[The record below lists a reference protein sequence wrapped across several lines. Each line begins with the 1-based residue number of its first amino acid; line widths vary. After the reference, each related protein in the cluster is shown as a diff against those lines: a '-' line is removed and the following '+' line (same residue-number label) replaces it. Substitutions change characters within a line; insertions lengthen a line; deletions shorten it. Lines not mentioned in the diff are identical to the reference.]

1 MSPISNL
8 RDVVFGFT
16 CLLLLLFGLPARSQ
30 SLSSSQLFHGL
41 LQLLETKRVLYVA
54 AHPDDENTRLIAY
67 LANGEHAEVA
77 YLSLTRGDGG
87 QNLIGKELGIEL
99 GQIRT
104 QELIK
109 AREIDGG
116 KQYFTRALDFGY
128 SKDPSETLQNW
139 DKEKVLSDVVWAIR
153 SFQPD
158 IIITRFNTTPG
169 ITHGHHTTSA
179 ILAEEAFAISGD
191 PKAFPEQLSYV
202 KPWKAKRIFFN
213 AYNFRGEFE
222 PEAGKRY
229 YAMEVGGYNSLL
241 GKSYHEFAA
250 ESRTMHKSQGFG
262 STAGT
267 GKAKDFLEQ
276 VGGEPYV
283 NSPFDGVESRW
294 SAVKGGLAI
303 KAQLEELLLE
313 KFNLVETPKNLPA
326 LLAIRSAML
335 ELDTSSPW
343 IASKLAKLDQLIF
356 SCLGLGMEFVTNQE
370 LGYPGEK
377 IGAQLLLVNPSQVP
391 ISEIS
396 FQIKDTYY
404 SSKDTKGDEDTKVA
418 ITLELASDEAYSQ
431 PYWLKE
437 PLDGALFSVKN
448 QRDIGLPYK
457 EKVGGD
463 LSFVLSG
470 HKFKVAVPLVYKFND
485 PIDGEVNQPFT
496 LVPEVDLSLSKE
508 LVFLVPGADPTVT
521 VTVNFRN
528 QLLEGALEFE
538 GLNANQFKV
547 LKVEEF
553 PAQKQRRY
561 TVTFLQ
567 GKNGKQQL
575 RARFKTTSGQVF
587 DQVIH
592 RISYP
597 HIPNLTYFSPA
608 QIQLIQED
616 WKVSGG
622 KIGYLEGAGDEVSDV
637 LSSLGYQVEFL
648 TEENL
653 EVDQLNEF
661 QAIVVGIR
669 AYNTQEFLANKQQ
682 ILLDY
687 VKAGGNLILQ
697 YNTSSP
703 LVTPNLGPYPFAIG
717 RDRVTVEGS
726 PVQADWEHSLLR
738 APNRLEGKDF
748 EGWVQER
755 GLYFASKVDERYQSP
770 LTLQDPGEAANKGAL
785 ITAQFGTGT
794 YVYTGISFFRQLPAG
809 VPGAIK
815 LFINLIEQ

>member
-1 MSPISNL
+1 MSPRILPVLHFFVALFIFTTSS
-8 RDVVFGFT
+8 FG
-16 CLLLLLFGLPARSQ
+16 Q
-30 SLSSSQLFHGL
+30 SLTSSERYHLL
-41 LQLLETKRVLYVA
+41 LQLRETKRVLYVA

-158 IIITRFNTTPG
+158 IIITRFNTIPG

-191 PKAFPEQLSYV
+191 PKVFPEQLSYV

-250 ESRTMHKSQGFG
+250 DSRTMHKSQGFG

-377 IGAQLLLVNPSQVP
+377 IAAQLLLINPSQVP

-396 FQIKDTYY
+396 FQLKDAYY
-404 SSKDTKGDEDTKVA
+404 PSKDTKGDEDTKVA

-547 LKVEEF
+547 QKVEEF
-553 PAQKQRRY
+553 PGQKQRRY
-561 TVTFLQ
+561 TVTFLE

-575 RARFKTTSGQVF
+575 RARFKTTSGQVY

-637 LSSLGYQVEFL
+637 LSSLGYQVNFL

-669 AYNTQEFLANKQQ
+669 AYNTQEFLASKQQ

-726 PVQADWEHSLLR
+726 PVQADWDHSLLR
-738 APNRLEGKDF
+738 TPNRLEGKDF

-785 ITAQFGTGT
+785 ITTQFGTGT

>member
-1 MSPISNL
+1 M
-8 RDVVFGFT
+8 
-16 CLLLLLFGLPARSQ
+16 
-30 SLSSSQLFHGL
+30 L
-41 LQLLETKRVLYVA
+41 LQLRETKRVLYVA

-158 IIITRFNTTPG
+158 IIITRFNTIPG

-191 PKAFPEQLSYV
+191 PKVFPEQLSYV

-250 ESRTMHKSQGFG
+250 DSRTMHKSQGFG

-343 IASKLAKLDQLIF
+343 IVSKLAKLDQLIF

-377 IGAQLLLVNPSQVP
+377 IAAQLLLINPSQVP

-396 FQIKDTYY
+396 FQLKDAYY
-404 SSKDTKGDEDTKVA
+404 PSKDTKGDEDTKVA

-547 LKVEEF
+547 QKVEEF
-553 PAQKQRRY
+553 PGQKQRRY
-561 TVTFLQ
+561 TVTFLE

-575 RARFKTTSGQVF
+575 RARFKTSSGQVY

-637 LSSLGYQVEFL
+637 LSSLGYQVNFL

-669 AYNTQEFLANKQQ
+669 AYNTQEFLASKQQ

-726 PVQADWEHSLLR
+726 PVQADWDHSLLR
-738 APNRLEGKDF
+738 TPNRLEGKDF

-785 ITAQFGTGT
+785 ITTQFGTGT

>member
-1 MSPISNL
+1 
-8 RDVVFGFT
+8 
-16 CLLLLLFGLPARSQ
+16 
-30 SLSSSQLFHGL
+30 
-41 LQLLETKRVLYVA
+41 
-54 AHPDDENTRLIAY
+54 
-67 LANGEHAEVA
+67 
-77 YLSLTRGDGG
+77 
-87 QNLIGKELGIEL
+87 
-99 GQIRT
+99 
-104 QELIK
+104 
-109 AREIDGG
+109 
-116 KQYFTRALDFGY
+116 
-128 SKDPSETLQNW
+128 
-139 DKEKVLSDVVWAIR
+139 
-153 SFQPD
+153 
-158 IIITRFNTTPG
+158 
-169 ITHGHHTTSA
+169 
-179 ILAEEAFAISGD
+179 
-191 PKAFPEQLSYV
+191 
-202 KPWKAKRIFFN
+202 
-213 AYNFRGEFE
+213 
-222 PEAGKRY
+222 
-229 YAMEVGGYNSLL
+229 
-241 GKSYHEFAA
+241 
-250 ESRTMHKSQGFG
+250 MHKSQGFG

-377 IGAQLLLVNPSQVP
+377 IAAQLLLINPSQVP

-396 FQIKDTYY
+396 FQLKDAYY
-404 SSKDTKGDEDTKVA
+404 PSKDTKGDEDTKVA

-547 LKVEEF
+547 QKVEEF
-553 PAQKQRRY
+553 PGQKQRRY
-561 TVTFLQ
+561 TVTFLE

-575 RARFKTTSGQVF
+575 RARFKTTSGQVY

-637 LSSLGYQVEFL
+637 LSSLGYQVNFL

-669 AYNTQEFLANKQQ
+669 AYNTQEFLASKQQ

-794 YVYTGISFFRQLPAG
+794 YVYTGISFFRQLPTG

>member
-1 MSPISNL
+1 MSPRIL
-8 RDVVFGFT
+8 PFLHFFGA
-16 CLLLLLFGLPARSQ
+16 LFIFATSSFGQ
-30 SLSSSQLFHGL
+30 SLTSSERYHLL
-41 LQLLETKRVLYVA
+41 LQLRETKRVLYVA

-158 IIITRFNTTPG
+158 IIITRFNPTPG

-202 KPWKAKRIFFN
+202 KPWNAKRIFFN

-229 YAMEVGGYNSLL
+229 HAMEVGGYNSLL

-250 ESRTMHKSQGFG
+250 DSRTMHKSQGFG

-276 VGGEPYV
+276 VGGESYV

-294 SAVKGGLAI
+294 SSDKDGLAI
-303 KAQLEELLLE
+303 QSQLDQLLAN
-313 KFNLVETPKNLPA
+313 FNLVETPKNLPA
-326 LLAIRSAML
+326 LLAIRSDMFK
-335 ELDTSSPW
+335 LDTSSPW

-377 IGAQLLLVNPSQVP
+377 IAAQLIFVNPSQVP

-396 FQIKDTYY
+396 FQLKDTYY
-404 SSKDTKGDEDTKVA
+404 PSKDTKGDEDTKLP
-418 ITLELASDEAYSQ
+418 ITFELAANEAYSQ
-431 PYWLKE
+431 PYWLNE
-437 PLDGALFSVKN
+437 PLDGALFSIKS

-463 LSFVLSG
+463 LSFVLG
-470 HKFKVAVPLVYKFND
+470 EQKFKVAVPLVYKFND

-496 LVPEVDLSLSKE
+496 IVPEVDLSLSKD
-508 LVFLVPGADPTVT
+508 LVFLVPGADHTVT
-521 VTVNFRN
+521 VMVNFRN
-528 QLLEGALEFE
+528 ELLEGALEFE
-538 GLNANQFKV
+538 GLNVSQFKV

-553 PAQKQRRY
+553 PAQKQRKY
-561 TVTFLQ
+561 SVTFLR
-567 GKNGKQQL
+567 GENGKQEL

-648 TEENL
+648 TAENL

-669 AYNTQEFLANKQQ
+669 AYNTQEFLASKQQ

-738 APNRLEGKDF
+738 TPNRLEGKDF

-755 GLYFASKVDERYQSP
+755 GLYFASKVDERYQTP

-785 ITAQFGTGT
+785 ITTQFGTGT

>member
-1 MSPISNL
+1 MSPRILPFLNF
-8 RDVVFGFT
+8 FGA
-16 CLLLLLFGLPARSQ
+16 LFIFATSSFGQ
-30 SLSSSQLFHGL
+30 SLTSSERYHLL
-41 LQLLETKRVLYVA
+41 LQLRETKRVLYVA

-158 IIITRFNTTPG
+158 IIITRFNPTPG

-229 YAMEVGGYNSLL
+229 HAMEVGGYNSLL

-250 ESRTMHKSQGFG
+250 DSRTMHKSQGFG

-276 VGGEPYV
+276 VGGESYV

-294 SAVKGGLAI
+294 SSVKDGLAI
-303 KAQLEELLLE
+303 QSQLDQLLAN
-313 KFNLVETPKNLPA
+313 FNLVETPKNLPA
-326 LLAIRSAML
+326 LLAIRSDML
-335 ELDTSSPW
+335 KLDTSSPW

-377 IGAQLLLVNPSQVP
+377 IAAQLIFVNPSQVP

-396 FQIKDTYY
+396 FQLKDTYY
-404 SSKDTKGDEDTKVA
+404 PSKDTKGDEDTKLP
-418 ITLELASDEAYSQ
+418 ITFELAANEAYSQ
-431 PYWLKE
+431 PYWLNE
-437 PLDGALFSVKN
+437 PLDGALFSIKS

-463 LSFVLSG
+463 LSFVLG
-470 HKFKVAVPLVYKFND
+470 EQKFKVAVPLVYKFND

-496 LVPEVDLSLSKE
+496 IVPEVDLSLSKD
-508 LVFLVPGADPTVT
+508 LVFLVPGADPSVT

-528 QLLEGALEFE
+528 QLFEGTLEFE

-553 PAQKQRRY
+553 PAQKQRKY
-561 TVTFLQ
+561 SVTFLR
-567 GKNGKQQL
+567 GENGKQEL

-648 TEENL
+648 TAENL

-669 AYNTQEFLANKQQ
+669 AYNTQEFLASKQQ

-738 APNRLEGKDF
+738 TPNRLEGKDF

-755 GLYFASKVDERYQSP
+755 GLYFASKVDERYQTP

-785 ITAQFGTGT
+785 ITTQFGTGT

>member
-1 MSPISNL
+1 MSPRILPVLQFFVALFIFTTSS
-8 RDVVFGFT
+8 FG
-16 CLLLLLFGLPARSQ
+16 Q
-30 SLSSSQLFHGL
+30 SLTSSERYHLL
-41 LQLLETKRVLYVA
+41 LQLRETKRVLYVA

-158 IIITRFNTTPG
+158 IIITRFNTIPG

-191 PKAFPEQLSYV
+191 PKVFPEQLSYV

-250 ESRTMHKSQGFG
+250 DSRTMHKSQGFG

-303 KAQLEELLLE
+303 KEQLEELLLE

-377 IGAQLLLVNPSQVP
+377 IAAQLLLINPSQVP

-396 FQIKDTYY
+396 FQLKDTYY
-404 SSKDTKGDEDTKVA
+404 PSKDTKGDEDTKVA

-508 LVFLVPGADPTVT
+508 LIFLVPGADPTVT

-547 LKVEEF
+547 LKAEEF
-553 PAQKQRRY
+553 PGQKQRRY
-561 TVTFLQ
+561 TVTFLE

-575 RARFKTTSGQVF
+575 RARFKTTSGQVY

-637 LSSLGYQVEFL
+637 LSSLGYQVNFL

-653 EVDQLNEF
+653 EVEQLNEF

-669 AYNTQEFLANKQQ
+669 AYNTQEFLASKQQ

-738 APNRLEGKDF
+738 TPNRLEGKDF

-770 LTLQDPGEAANKGAL
+770 LTFQDPGEAANKGAL
-785 ITAQFGTGT
+785 ITTQFGTGT

>member
-1 MSPISNL
+1 MSPRILPVLHFFVALFIFATSS
-8 RDVVFGFT
+8 FG
-16 CLLLLLFGLPARSQ
+16 Q
-30 SLSSSQLFHGL
+30 SLTSSERYHLL
-41 LQLLETKRVLYVA
+41 LQLRETKRVLYVA

-158 IIITRFNTTPG
+158 IIITRFNTIPG

-191 PKAFPEQLSYV
+191 PKVFPEQLSYV

-250 ESRTMHKSQGFG
+250 DSRTMHKSQGFG

-303 KAQLEELLLE
+303 KEQLEELLLE

-377 IGAQLLLVNPSQVP
+377 IAAQLLLINPSQVP

-396 FQIKDTYY
+396 FQLKDTYY
-404 SSKDTKGDEDTKVA
+404 PSKDTKGDEDTKVA

-547 LKVEEF
+547 LKAEEF
-553 PAQKQRRY
+553 PGQKQRRY
-561 TVTFLQ
+561 TVTFLE

-575 RARFKTTSGQVF
+575 RARFKTTSGQVY

-637 LSSLGYQVEFL
+637 LSSLGYQVNFL
-648 TEENL
+648 TKENL

-669 AYNTQEFLANKQQ
+669 AYNTQEFLASKQQ

-738 APNRLEGKDF
+738 TPNRLEGKDF

-785 ITAQFGTGT
+785 ITTQFGTGT

>member
-1 MSPISNL
+1 L
-8 RDVVFGFT
+8 
-16 CLLLLLFGLPARSQ
+16 
-30 SLSSSQLFHGL
+30 L
-41 LQLLETKRVLYVA
+41 LQLRETKRVLYVA

-158 IIITRFNTTPG
+158 IIITRFNTIPG

-191 PKAFPEQLSYV
+191 PRVFPEQLSYV

-222 PEAGKRY
+222 PDAGKRY

-250 ESRTMHKSQGFG
+250 DSRTMHKSQGFG

-377 IGAQLLLVNPSQVP
+377 IAAQLLLINPSQVP

-396 FQIKDTYY
+396 FQLKDTYY

-431 PYWLKE
+431 PYWLNE

-538 GLNANQFKV
+538 GLNANQFMV

-553 PAQKQRRY
+553 PGQKQRRY
-561 TVTFLQ
+561 MVTFLE

-575 RARFKTTSGQVF
+575 RARFKTTSGQVY

-637 LSSLGYQVEFL
+637 LSSLGYQVNFL
-648 TEENL
+648 TEESL

-669 AYNTQEFLANKQQ
+669 AYNTQEFLASKQQ

-738 APNRLEGKDF
+738 TPNRLEGKDF

-785 ITAQFGTGT
+785 ITTQFGTGT

>member
-1 MSPISNL
+1 MSPRIL
-8 RDVVFGFT
+8 PF
-16 CLLLLLFGLPARSQ
+16 LLFFVALFIFATSSFGQ
-30 SLSSSQLFHGL
+30 SLTSSERYHLL
-41 LQLLETKRVLYVA
+41 LQLRETKRVLYVA

-191 PKAFPEQLSYV
+191 PKAFPEQLSFV

-229 YAMEVGGYNSLL
+229 HAMEVGGYNSLL

-250 ESRTMHKSQGFG
+250 DSRTMHKSQGFG

-267 GKAKDFLEQ
+267 GKAKDYLEQ

-294 SAVKGGLAI
+294 SAVKSGLAI

-377 IGAQLLLVNPSQVP
+377 IAAQLLLINPSQVP

-396 FQIKDTYY
+396 FQLKDTYY
-404 SSKDTKGDEDTKVA
+404 SSKDTKGDEDTKLP
-418 ITLELASDEAYSQ
+418 ITLELASNEAYSQ
-431 PYWLKE
+431 PYWLNE
-437 PLDGALFSVKN
+437 PLDGALFSIKS

-485 PIDGEVNQPFT
+485 PIDGEVNQLFT
-496 LVPEVDLSLSKE
+496 IVPEVDLSLSKD
-508 LVFLVPGADPTVT
+508 LVFLVPGADPSVT

-528 QLLEGALEFE
+528 QLLEGTLEFE

-575 RARFKTTSGQVF
+575 GARFKTSSGQVF

-622 KIGYLEGAGDEVSDV
+622 KIGYLGGAGDEVSNV
-637 LSSLGYQVEFL
+637 LSSLGYQVQFL

-653 EVDQLNEF
+653 EVDQLSEF

-669 AYNTQEFLANKQQ
+669 AYNTQGFLASKQQ

-738 APNRLEGKDF
+738 TPNRLEAKDF

-770 LTLQDPGEAANKGAL
+770 LTLQDPGEEANKGAL

>member
-1 MSPISNL
+1 
-8 RDVVFGFT
+8 
-16 CLLLLLFGLPARSQ
+16 
-30 SLSSSQLFHGL
+30 
-41 LQLLETKRVLYVA
+41 
-54 AHPDDENTRLIAY
+54 
-67 LANGEHAEVA
+67 
-77 YLSLTRGDGG
+77 
-87 QNLIGKELGIEL
+87 
-99 GQIRT
+99 
-104 QELIK
+104 
-109 AREIDGG
+109 
-116 KQYFTRALDFGY
+116 
-128 SKDPSETLQNW
+128 
-139 DKEKVLSDVVWAIR
+139 
-153 SFQPD
+153 
-158 IIITRFNTTPG
+158 
-169 ITHGHHTTSA
+169 
-179 ILAEEAFAISGD
+179 
-191 PKAFPEQLSYV
+191 
-202 KPWKAKRIFFN
+202 
-213 AYNFRGEFE
+213 
-222 PEAGKRY
+222 
-229 YAMEVGGYNSLL
+229 
-241 GKSYHEFAA
+241 
-250 ESRTMHKSQGFG
+250 MHKSQGFG

-294 SAVKGGLAI
+294 SVVKGGLAI
-303 KAQLEELLLE
+303 KEQLEELLLE

-377 IGAQLLLVNPSQVP
+377 IAAQLLLINPSQVP

-396 FQIKDTYY
+396 FQLKDAYY
-404 SSKDTKGDEDTKVA
+404 PSKDTKGDEDTKVA

-547 LKVEEF
+547 QKVEEF
-553 PAQKQRRY
+553 PGQKQRRY
-561 TVTFLQ
+561 TVTFLE

-575 RARFKTTSGQVF
+575 RARFKTTSGQVY

-637 LSSLGYQVEFL
+637 LSSLGYQVNFL

-669 AYNTQEFLANKQQ
+669 AYNTQEFLASKQQ

-703 LVTPNLGPYPFAIG
+703 LVTSNLGPYPFAIG

-726 PVQADWEHSLLR
+726 PVQADWDHSLLR
-738 APNRLEGKDF
+738 TPNRLDGKDF

-785 ITAQFGTGT
+785 ITTQFGTGT

>member
-1 MSPISNL
+1 MSPRILPVLQFFVALFIFTTSS
-8 RDVVFGFT
+8 FG
-16 CLLLLLFGLPARSQ
+16 Q
-30 SLSSSQLFHGL
+30 SLTSSERYHLL
-41 LQLLETKRVLYVA
+41 LQLRETKRVLYVA

-158 IIITRFNTTPG
+158 IIITRFNTIPG

-191 PKAFPEQLSYV
+191 PKVFPEQLSYV

-250 ESRTMHKSQGFG
+250 DSRTMHKSQGFG

-303 KAQLEELLLE
+303 KEQLEELLLE

-377 IGAQLLLVNPSQVP
+377 IAAQLLLINPSKVP

-396 FQIKDTYY
+396 FQLKDTYY
-404 SSKDTKGDEDTKVA
+404 PSKDTKGDEDTKVA

-508 LVFLVPGADPTVT
+508 LIFLVPGADPTVT

-547 LKVEEF
+547 LKAEEF
-553 PAQKQRRY
+553 PGQKQRRY
-561 TVTFLQ
+561 TVTFLE

-575 RARFKTTSGQVF
+575 RARFKTTSGQVY

-637 LSSLGYQVEFL
+637 LSSLGYQVNFL

-653 EVDQLNEF
+653 EVEQLNEF

-669 AYNTQEFLANKQQ
+669 AYNTQEFLASKQQ

-738 APNRLEGKDF
+738 TPNRLEGKDF

-770 LTLQDPGEAANKGAL
+770 LTFQDPGEAANKGAL
-785 ITAQFGTGT
+785 ITTQFGTGT

>member
-1 MSPISNL
+1 
-8 RDVVFGFT
+8 
-16 CLLLLLFGLPARSQ
+16 
-30 SLSSSQLFHGL
+30 
-41 LQLLETKRVLYVA
+41 
-54 AHPDDENTRLIAY
+54 
-67 LANGEHAEVA
+67 
-77 YLSLTRGDGG
+77 
-87 QNLIGKELGIEL
+87 
-99 GQIRT
+99 
-104 QELIK
+104 
-109 AREIDGG
+109 
-116 KQYFTRALDFGY
+116 
-128 SKDPSETLQNW
+128 
-139 DKEKVLSDVVWAIR
+139 
-153 SFQPD
+153 
-158 IIITRFNTTPG
+158 
-169 ITHGHHTTSA
+169 
-179 ILAEEAFAISGD
+179 
-191 PKAFPEQLSYV
+191 V

-250 ESRTMHKSQGFG
+250 DSRTMHKSQGFG

-377 IGAQLLLVNPSQVP
+377 IAAQLLLINPSQVP

-396 FQIKDTYY
+396 FQLKDTYY
-404 SSKDTKGDEDTKVA
+404 PSKDTKGDEDTKVA

-547 LKVEEF
+547 QKVEEF
-553 PAQKQRRY
+553 PGQKQRRY
-561 TVTFLQ
+561 TVTFLE

-575 RARFKTTSGQVF
+575 RARFKTSSGQVY

-622 KIGYLEGAGDEVSDV
+622 KIGYLDGAGDEVSDV
-637 LSSLGYQVEFL
+637 LSSLGYQVNFL

-669 AYNTQEFLANKQQ
+669 AYNTQEFLASKQQ

-726 PVQADWEHSLLR
+726 PVQADWDHSLLR
-738 APNRLEGKDF
+738 TPNRLDGKDF

-785 ITAQFGTGT
+785 ITTQFGTGT

>member
-1 MSPISNL
+1 MSPKKLPFLHFFVALLIFATSS
-8 RDVVFGFT
+8 FG
-16 CLLLLLFGLPARSQ
+16 Q
-30 SLSSSQLFHGL
+30 SLTSSERYHLL
-41 LQLLETKRVLYVA
+41 LQLRETKRVLYVA

-67 LANGEHAEVA
+67 LANAEHAEVA

-222 PEAGKRY
+222 PEVGKRY

-267 GKAKDFLEQ
+267 GKAKDYLEQ

-313 KFNLVETPKNLPA
+313 KFNLIETPKNLPA
-326 LLAIRSAML
+326 LLAIRSTML

-356 SCLGLGMEFVTNQE
+356 SCLGLRMEFVTNQE

-377 IGAQLLLVNPSQVP
+377 IAAQLLLINPSQVP

-396 FQIKDTYY
+396 FQLKDTYY
-404 SSKDTKGDEDTKVA
+404 TSKDTKGDEDTKLP
-418 ITLELASDEAYSQ
+418 ITLELASNEAYSQ
-431 PYWLKE
+431 PYWLNE
-437 PLDGALFSVKN
+437 PLDGALFSIKN

-457 EKVGGD
+457 EKVRGD

-470 HKFKVAVPLVYKFND
+470 HKFKVAVPLVYKYND

-496 LVPEVDLSLSKE
+496 IVPEVDLSLSKD
-508 LVFLVPGADPTVT
+508 LVFLVPGADPSVT

-547 LKVEEF
+547 LKVEEL

-561 TVTFLQ
+561 TVAFLQ
-567 GKNGKQQL
+567 GKSGKQHL
-575 RARFKTTSGQVF
+575 RALFKTASGQVF

-616 WKVSGG
+616 WKVSGR

-726 PVQADWEHSLLR
+726 PVQADWAHSLLR
-738 APNRLEGKDF
+738 TPNRLEEKDF

-755 GLYFASKVDERYQSP
+755 GLYFASKVDERYQTP

-785 ITAQFGTGT
+785 ITTHFGSGT
-794 YVYTGISFFRQLPAG
+794 YVYTGISFFRQLPVG

>member
-1 MSPISNL
+1 MSPRIIPFL
-8 RDVVFGFT
+8 HFFGA
-16 CLLLLLFGLPARSQ
+16 LFIFATTSFGQGLT
-30 SLSSSQLFHGL
+30 SSERYHLL
-41 LQLLETKRVLYVA
+41 LQLRETKRVLYVA
-54 AHPDDENTRLIAY
+54 AHPDDENTRMIAY
-67 LANGEHAEVA
+67 LANGEHADVA

-139 DKEKVLSDVVWAIR
+139 DKEKVLADVVWAIR

-158 IIITRFNTTPG
+158 IIITRFNSTPG

-191 PKAFPEQLSYV
+191 PKVFPEQLSYV

-250 ESRTMHKSQGFG
+250 ESRTMHKFQGFG
-262 STAGT
+262 ATAST
-267 GKAKDFLEQ
+267 GKVKDYLEQ
-276 VGGEPYV
+276 VGGEPYF
-283 NSPFDGVESRW
+283 NSPFDGVETRW
-294 SAVKGGLAI
+294 STVEGGLAI
-303 KAQLEELLLE
+303 HAQLEELLLE
-313 KFNLVETPKNLPA
+313 KFNLVETQKNLPA
-326 LLAIRSAML
+326 LLAIRLSML
-335 ELDTSSPW
+335 ALDQSIPW
-343 IASKLAKLDQLIF
+343 ISSKLAKLDQLIF
-356 SCLGLGMEFVTNQE
+356 SCLGLGMEFVANQE

-377 IGAQLLLVNPSQVP
+377 ITAQLLLINPSQVP

-396 FQIKDTYY
+396 FQLKDTYH
-404 SSKDTKGDEDTKVA
+404 SSKDTKGDEDTKLP
-418 ITLELASDEAYSQ
+418 ITLELASNETYSQ
-431 PYWLKE
+431 PYWLNE
-437 PLDGALFSVKN
+437 PLDGALFSIKS
-448 QRDIGLPYK
+448 QKDIGLPYK
-457 EKVGGD
+457 QKVSGD
-463 LSFVLSG
+463 LNFVLG
-470 HKFKVAVPLVYKFND
+470 GQKFKVVVPLVYKYND

-496 LVPEVDLSLSKE
+496 IVPEVDLALSKE
-508 LVFLVPGADPTVT
+508 LIFLVPGADATVT
-521 VTVNFRN
+521 VMVNFRN
-528 QLLEGALEFE
+528 QLIEGDLKFE
-538 GLNANQFKV
+538 GLKDNQFKV
-547 LKVEEF
+547 LKVEEL

-561 TVTFLQ
+561 TVTFLK
-567 GKNGKQQL
+567 GKNGKQQI
-575 RARFKTTSGQVF
+575 RARFQTSSGQVF

-597 HIPNLTYFSPA
+597 HIPNLTYFRPA
-608 QIQLIQED
+608 QMQLIQED

-637 LSSLGYQVEFL
+637 LSSLGYQVKFL
-648 TEENL
+648 SEENL
-653 EVDQLNEF
+653 EAEQLTDL

-669 AYNTQEFLANKQQ
+669 AYNTQEFLASKQQ

-717 RDRVTVEGS
+717 RDRVTVESS

-738 APNRLEGKDF
+738 TPNRLEEKDF

-755 GLYFASKVDERYQSP
+755 GLYFASKVDQRYQTP
-770 LTLQDPGEAANKGAL
+770 LTLQDPGEAANTGAL
-785 ITAQFGTGT
+785 ITTQFGTGS

>member
-1 MSPISNL
+1 MSPRILPVLHFFVALFIFTTSS
-8 RDVVFGFT
+8 FG
-16 CLLLLLFGLPARSQ
+16 Q
-30 SLSSSQLFHGL
+30 SLTSSERYHLL
-41 LQLLETKRVLYVA
+41 LQLRETKRVLYVA

-158 IIITRFNTTPG
+158 IIITRFNTIPG

-191 PKAFPEQLSYV
+191 PKVFPEQLSYV

-250 ESRTMHKSQGFG
+250 DSRTMHKSQGFG

-303 KAQLEELLLE
+303 KEQLEELLLE

-377 IGAQLLLVNPSQVP
+377 IAAQLLLINPSQVP

-396 FQIKDTYY
+396 FQLKDAYY
-404 SSKDTKGDEDTKVA
+404 PSKDTKGDEDTKVA

-547 LKVEEF
+547 QKVEEF
-553 PAQKQRRY
+553 PGQKQRRY
-561 TVTFLQ
+561 TVTFLE

-575 RARFKTTSGQVF
+575 RARFKTTSGQVY

-637 LSSLGYQVEFL
+637 LSSLGYQVNFL

-669 AYNTQEFLANKQQ
+669 AYNTQEFLASKQQ

-703 LVTPNLGPYPFAIG
+703 LVTSNLGPYPFAIG

-726 PVQADWEHSLLR
+726 PVQADWDHSLLR
-738 APNRLEGKDF
+738 TPNRLDGKDF
-748 EGWVQER
+748 EGWIQER

-785 ITAQFGTGT
+785 ITTQFGTGT

>member
-1 MSPISNL
+1 MSPRILPVLHFFVALFIFTTSS
-8 RDVVFGFT
+8 FG
-16 CLLLLLFGLPARSQ
+16 Q
-30 SLSSSQLFHGL
+30 SLTSSERYHLL
-41 LQLLETKRVLYVA
+41 LQLRETKRVLYVA

-158 IIITRFNTTPG
+158 IIITRFNTIPG

-191 PKAFPEQLSYV
+191 PKVFPEQLSYV

-250 ESRTMHKSQGFG
+250 DSRTMHKSQGFG

-377 IGAQLLLVNPSQVP
+377 IAAQLLLINPSQVP

-396 FQIKDTYY
+396 FQLKDAYY
-404 SSKDTKGDEDTKVA
+404 PSKDTKGDEDTKVA

-547 LKVEEF
+547 QKVEEF
-553 PAQKQRRY
+553 PGQKQRRY
-561 TVTFLQ
+561 TVTFLE

-575 RARFKTTSGQVF
+575 RARFKTTSGQVY

-637 LSSLGYQVEFL
+637 LSSLGYQVNFL

-669 AYNTQEFLANKQQ
+669 AYNTQEFLASKQQ

-726 PVQADWEHSLLR
+726 PVQADWDHSLLR
-738 APNRLEGKDF
+738 TPNRLDGKDF

-755 GLYFASKVDERYQSP
+755 GLYFASKVDESYQSP

-785 ITAQFGTGT
+785 ITTQFGTGT

>member
-1 MSPISNL
+1 MSPRILPVLHFFVALFIFTTSS
-8 RDVVFGFT
+8 FG
-16 CLLLLLFGLPARSQ
+16 Q
-30 SLSSSQLFHGL
+30 SLTSSERYHLL
-41 LQLLETKRVLYVA
+41 LQLRETKRVLYVA

-158 IIITRFNTTPG
+158 IIITRFNTIPG

-191 PKAFPEQLSYV
+191 PKVFPEQLSYV

-241 GKSYHEFAA
+241 GKSYHAFAA
-250 ESRTMHKSQGFG
+250 DSRTMHKSQGFG

-303 KAQLEELLLE
+303 KEQLEELLLE

-326 LLAIRSAML
+326 LLEIRSAML

-377 IGAQLLLVNPSQVP
+377 IAAQLLLINPSQVP
-391 ISEIS
+391 ISEIF
-396 FQIKDTYY
+396 FQLKDTYY
-404 SSKDTKGDEDTKVA
+404 PSKDTKGDEDTKLP
-418 ITLELASDEAYSQ
+418 ITLELASNEAYSQ
-431 PYWLKE
+431 PYWLNE

-496 LVPEVDLSLSKE
+496 LVPEVDLSLSKD

-553 PAQKQRRY
+553 PGQKQRRY
-561 TVTFLQ
+561 TVTFLE

-575 RARFKTTSGQVF
+575 RARFKTTSGQVY

-637 LSSLGYQVEFL
+637 LSSLGYQVNFL
-648 TEENL
+648 TEESL

-669 AYNTQEFLANKQQ
+669 AYNTQEFLASKQE

-738 APNRLEGKDF
+738 TPNRLEGKDF

-785 ITAQFGTGT
+785 ITTQFGTGT

>member
-1 MSPISNL
+1 MSPRIFPFL
-8 RDVVFGFT
+8 HFFGA
-16 CLLLLLFGLPARSQ
+16 LFIFATSGFGQ
-30 SLSSSQLFHGL
+30 SLTSSERYHLL
-41 LQLLETKRVLYVA
+41 LQLRETKRVLYVA

-229 YAMEVGGYNSLL
+229 HAMEVGGYNSLL

-313 KFNLVETPKNLPA
+313 KFNLIETPKNLPA

-335 ELDTSSPW
+335 ELDTSTPW

-377 IGAQLLLVNPSQVP
+377 IAAQLLLINPSQVP

-396 FQIKDTYY
+396 FQLKDTYY
-404 SSKDTKGDEDTKVA
+404 SSKDTKGDEDTKLP
-418 ITLELASDEAYSQ
+418 ITLELASNEAYSQ
-431 PYWLKE
+431 PYWLNE
-437 PLDGALFSVKN
+437 PLDGALFSIKS

-496 LVPEVDLSLSKE
+496 IVPEVDLSLSKD
-508 LVFLVPGADPTVT
+508 LVFLVPGADPSVT

-575 RARFKTTSGQVF
+575 GARFKTSSGQVF

-622 KIGYLEGAGDEVSDV
+622 KIGYLEGAGDEVSNV
-637 LSSLGYQVEFL
+637 LSSLGYQVQFL

-653 EVDQLNEF
+653 EVDQLSEF

-669 AYNTQEFLANKQQ
+669 AYNTQEFLASKQQ

-738 APNRLEGKDF
+738 TPNRLEAKDF

>member
-1 MSPISNL
+1 MRPRILPFLYFFSALIFFATSS
-8 RDVVFGFT
+8 FG
-16 CLLLLLFGLPARSQ
+16 Q
-30 SLSSSQLFHGL
+30 SLTSSERYHLL
-41 LQLLETKRVLYVA
+41 LQLQETKRVLYVA
-54 AHPDDENTRLIAY
+54 AHPDDENTRMISY

-116 KQYFTRALDFGY
+116 KQFFTRALDFGY
-128 SKDPSETLQNW
+128 SKDPNETLQNW
-139 DKEKVLSDVVWAIR
+139 DKEKVLADVVWAIR

-191 PKAFPEQLSYV
+191 PKAFPEQLGYV
-202 KPWKAKRIFFN
+202 KPWQAKRIFFN

-250 ESRTMHKSQGFG
+250 DSRTMHKSQGFG

-276 VGGEPYV
+276 VGGDPYV

-294 SAVKGGLAI
+294 SATKGGLAI
-303 KAQLEELLLE
+303 QTLLDQLLTN
-313 KFNLVETPKNLPA
+313 FNLVETSKNLPA

-343 IASKLAKLDQLIF
+343 IASKLTKLDQLIF

-377 IGAQLLLVNPSQVP
+377 IAAQLLLINPSEVP

-396 FQIKDTYY
+396 FQLKDTYY
-404 SSKDTKGDEDTKVA
+404 PSKDTKGDEDTKFS
-418 ITLELASDEAYSQ
+418 ITLELASNDVYSQ
-431 PYWLKE
+431 PYWLTE
-437 PLDGALFSVKN
+437 PLDGALFTVKS
-448 QRDIGLPYK
+448 QRDIGLPFK
-457 EKVGGD
+457 DKVAGD

-470 HKFKVAVPLVYKFND
+470 QKFKVSVPLVYKFND

-496 LVPEVDLSLSKE
+496 IVPEVDLSLSKE
-508 LVFLVPGADPTVT
+508 LVFLVPGADPRLT

-528 QLLEGALEFE
+528 LLLEGELEFD
-538 GLNANQFKV
+538 GLSSNQFKV
-547 LKVEEF
+547 LKVEDF

-567 GKNGKQQL
+567 GKNGKQEL
-575 RARFKTTSGQVF
+575 RARFKTTTGQVF

-622 KIGYLEGAGDEVSDV
+622 KIGYVEGAGDEVSDV
-637 LSSLGYQVEFL
+637 LSSLGYQVQFL

-653 EVDQLNEF
+653 EVDQLNQF

-669 AYNTQEFLANKQQ
+669 AYNTQELLASKQQ
-682 ILLDY
+682 ALLDY

-703 LVTPNLGPYPFAIG
+703 LVTPNLGPYPFVIG
-717 RDRVTVEGS
+717 RDRVTVESS
-726 PVQADWEHSLLR
+726 PVQADWEHRLLGT
-738 APNRLEGKDF
+738 PNRMEVKDF

-755 GLYFASKVDERYQSP
+755 GLYFASKIDERYHTP
-770 LTLQDPGEAANKGAL
+770 LTLQDPGEAANKGGL
-785 ITAQFGTGT
+785 ITTQFGTGT

>member
-1 MSPISNL
+1 MSPRILPVLQFFVALFIFTTSS
-8 RDVVFGFT
+8 FG
-16 CLLLLLFGLPARSQ
+16 Q
-30 SLSSSQLFHGL
+30 SLTSSERYHLL

-158 IIITRFNTTPG
+158 IIITRFNTIPG

-191 PKAFPEQLSYV
+191 PKVFPEQLSYV

-250 ESRTMHKSQGFG
+250 DSRTMHKSQGFG

-303 KAQLEELLLE
+303 KEQLEELLLE

-377 IGAQLLLVNPSQVP
+377 IAAQLLLINPSQVP

-396 FQIKDTYY
+396 FQFKDTYY
-404 SSKDTKGDEDTKVA
+404 PSKDTKGDEDTKVA

-437 PLDGALFSVKN
+437 PLDGALFPVKN

-521 VTVNFRN
+521 VTVNFKN

-547 LKVEEF
+547 QKVEEF
-553 PAQKQRRY
+553 PGQKQRRY
-561 TVTFLQ
+561 MVTFLE

-575 RARFKTTSGQVF
+575 RARFKTTSGQVY

-637 LSSLGYQVEFL
+637 LSSLGYQVNFL
-648 TEENL
+648 TEESL

-669 AYNTQEFLANKQQ
+669 AYNTQEFLASKQQ

-726 PVQADWEHSLLR
+726 PVQADWDHSLLR
-738 APNRLEGKDF
+738 TPNRLEGKDF

-785 ITAQFGTGT
+785 ITTQFGTGT

>member
-1 MSPISNL
+1 MRPRIL
-8 RDVVFGFT
+8 PFLHFFGVLYIFANSSFGQSFT
-16 CLLLLLFGLPARSQ
+16 
-30 SLSSSQLFHGL
+30 SSERYHLL
-41 LQLLETKRVLYVA
+41 LQLRETKRVLYVA

-116 KQYFTRALDFGY
+116 KQFFTRALDFGY

-139 DKEKVLSDVVWAIR
+139 DKEKVLADVVWAIR

-229 YAMEVGGYNSLL
+229 FAMEVGGYNSLL

-267 GKAKDFLEQ
+267 GKAKDYLEQ

-294 SAVKGGLAI
+294 STVKVGSAI

-313 KFNLVETPKNLPA
+313 KFNLVDTPKNLPA
-326 LLAIRSAML
+326 LLDIRSAML

-343 IASKLAKLDQLIF
+343 ITSKLAKLDQLIF
-356 SCLGLGMEFVTNQE
+356 SCLGLGMEFVTSQE

-377 IGAQLLLVNPSQVP
+377 IAAQLLLINPSQVP

-396 FQIKDTYY
+396 FQLKDTYY
-404 SSKDTKGDEDTKVA
+404 PSKDTKGDEDTKLP
-418 ITLELASDEAYSQ
+418 ISLELEKNEAYSQ

-437 PLDGALFSVKN
+437 PLDGALFSIKSQN
-448 QRDIGLPYK
+448 DIGLPFK
-457 EKVGGD
+457 QKVAGD
-463 LSFVLSG
+463 LNFVLG
-470 HKFKVAVPLVYKFND
+470 GQKFKVVVPLVYKFND

-496 LVPEVDLSLSKE
+496 IVPEVDLSLSKE
-508 LVFLVPGADPTVT
+508 LIFLVPGADPTVT

-528 QLLEGALEFE
+528 QLLDGALEFE
-538 GLNANQFKV
+538 GLNTNQFKV
-547 LKVEEF
+547 VGVEDFPSLK
-553 PAQKQRRY
+553 KRTY
-561 TVTFLQ
+561 TVTFLRGQ
-567 GKNGKQQL
+567 NGKQEL
-575 RARFKTTSGQVF
+575 RARFKSTSGQVF

-592 RISYP
+592 RIAYP

-608 QIQLIQED
+608 KIQLIQED

-622 KIGYLEGAGDEVSDV
+622 KIGYLEGAGDEVPEV
-637 LSSLGYQVEFL
+637 LSALGYPINFL
-648 TEENL
+648 DESSL
-653 EVDQLNEF
+653 ELDELKQY

-669 AYNTQEFLANKQQ
+669 AYNTEEFLANKQQ
-682 ILLDY
+682 ILMDY

-703 LVTPNLGPYPFAIG
+703 LVTPNLGPYPFVIG
-717 RDRVTVEGS
+717 RDRVTVEDA
-726 PVQADWEHSLLR
+726 PVQAEWTQDLLR
-738 APNRLEGKDF
+738 TPNRMEVGDF

-755 GLYFASKVDERYQSP
+755 GLYFASKIDDRYQSP
-770 LTLQDPGEAANKGAL
+770 LSLQDPGEAANKGAL
-785 ITAQFGTGT
+785 ITAKVGDGT
-794 YVYTGISFFRQLPAG
+794 YVYTGLSFFRQLPAG
-809 VPGAIK
+809 VSGAIK

>member
-1 MSPISNL
+1 MSPRIL
-8 RDVVFGFT
+8 PVLYFFGA
-16 CLLLLLFGLPARSQ
+16 LFIFATSSFGQ
-30 SLSSSQLFHGL
+30 SLTSSERYHLL
-41 LQLLETKRVLYVA
+41 LQLRETKRVLYVA

-139 DKEKVLSDVVWAIR
+139 DKEKVLADVVWAIR

-191 PKAFPEQLSYV
+191 SKAFPEQLSYV

-222 PEAGKRY
+222 PEEGKRY

-250 ESRTMHKSQGFG
+250 DSRTMHKSQGFG
-262 STAGT
+262 STAST
-267 GKAKDFLEQ
+267 GKAKDYLEQ
-276 VGGEPYV
+276 VGGEAYV

-326 LLAIRSAML
+326 LLAIRTAML

-370 LGYPGEK
+370 IGYPGEK
-377 IGAQLLLVNPSQVP
+377 IATQLLLINPSQVP

-396 FQIKDTYY
+396 FQLKDTYY
-404 SSKDTKGDEDTKVA
+404 PSKDTKGDEDTKLS
-418 ITLELASDEAYSQ
+418 ITLELASNEPYSQ
-431 PYWLKE
+431 PYWLNE
-437 PLDGALFSVKN
+437 PLDGALFSIKS
-448 QRDIGLPYK
+448 QRDIGLPFK

-463 LSFVLSG
+463 LSFVLGG
-470 HKFKVAVPLVYKFND
+470 HKFKVAIPLVYKFND

-496 LVPEVDLSLSKE
+496 IVPEVDLSLSKD
-508 LVFLVPGADPTVT
+508 LVFLVSGADPSVT

-575 RARFKTTSGQVF
+575 GARFKTTSGQIF

-622 KIGYLEGAGDEVSDV
+622 KIGYLEGAGDEVSNV
-637 LSSLGYQVEFL
+637 LSSLGYQVQFL

-653 EVDQLNEF
+653 EVDQLIDF

-669 AYNTQEFLANKQQ
+669 AYNTQEFLASKQQ

-726 PVQADWEHSLLR
+726 PVQADWEHSLLHT
-738 APNRLEGKDF
+738 PNRLEGKDF

-755 GLYFASKVDERYQSP
+755 GLYFASKVDERYQTP

>member
-1 MSPISNL
+1 
-8 RDVVFGFT
+8 
-16 CLLLLLFGLPARSQ
+16 
-30 SLSSSQLFHGL
+30 
-41 LQLLETKRVLYVA
+41 
-54 AHPDDENTRLIAY
+54 
-67 LANGEHAEVA
+67 
-77 YLSLTRGDGG
+77 
-87 QNLIGKELGIEL
+87 
-99 GQIRT
+99 
-104 QELIK
+104 
-109 AREIDGG
+109 
-116 KQYFTRALDFGY
+116 
-128 SKDPSETLQNW
+128 
-139 DKEKVLSDVVWAIR
+139 
-153 SFQPD
+153 
-158 IIITRFNTTPG
+158 
-169 ITHGHHTTSA
+169 
-179 ILAEEAFAISGD
+179 
-191 PKAFPEQLSYV
+191 
-202 KPWKAKRIFFN
+202 
-213 AYNFRGEFE
+213 
-222 PEAGKRY
+222 
-229 YAMEVGGYNSLL
+229 
-241 GKSYHEFAA
+241 
-250 ESRTMHKSQGFG
+250 
-262 STAGT
+262 
-267 GKAKDFLEQ
+267 
-276 VGGEPYV
+276 V

-294 SAVKGGLAI
+294 SVVKGGLAI
-303 KAQLEELLLE
+303 KEQLEELLLE

-377 IGAQLLLVNPSQVP
+377 IAAQLLLINPSQVP

-396 FQIKDTYY
+396 FQLKDAYY
-404 SSKDTKGDEDTKVA
+404 PSKDTKGDEDTKVA

-538 GLNANQFKV
+538 GLNSNQFKV
-547 LKVEEF
+547 VGVEEF
-553 PAQKQRRY
+553 PDQKKRTY
-561 TVTFLQ
+561 TVTFLRGQ
-567 GKNGKQQL
+567 NGKKEIK
-575 RARFKTTSGQVF
+575 ARFKSASGNVF

-622 KIGYLEGAGDEVSDV
+622 KVGYIEGAGDEVPEV
-637 LSSLGYQVEFL
+637 LSSLGYEVNFL
-648 TEENL
+648 EEGKL
-653 EVDQLNEF
+653 ELDELKYY
-661 QAIVVGIR
+661 QAIVLGIR
-669 AYNTQEFLANKQQ
+669 AYNTQEFLASKQQ

-687 VKAGGNLILQ
+687 VKSGGNLILQ

-738 APNRLEGKDF
+738 APNRLEAKDF

-755 GLYFASKVDERYQSP
+755 GLYFAFKVDERYQSP

-785 ITAQFGTGT
+785 ITTQFGTGT